1 MEIPRGVTSE
11 HQHFQGGQS
20 ITYGI
25 PGSVHISHRFHGIM
39 CKNPWKFQGVVKVI
53 PVFPRH
59 GTVGTG
65 NPGGLS
71 YFDMSSIGGG
81 CG

>member
-65 NPGGLS
+65 NPGGAFHIS
-71 YFDMSSIGGG
+71 T
-81 CG
+81 CPQ